1 MKITRF
7 FKTILMT
14 DFIGGIFIAIKEL
27 LNLKKLLIIHLK
39 KEKLV
44 QDIEVNML

>member
-14 DFIGGIFIAIKEL
+14 DFISGLFIAVKEL
-27 LNLKKLLIIHLK
+27 LNLKKL
-39 KEKLV
+39 
-44 QDIEVNML
+44 